1 MTYGVTEGVNATP
14 ALTRLPS
21 TRTIYGYKN
30 SMTLAVSSNSGMPL
44 IGCGGLRCVE
54 PETLPIR
61 SPEFYRV
68 LRAVSAIAAAH
79 GVSGTELLA
88 APANTLRMARI
99 DREFCS
105 HAHACYAPGSA
116 ASLIKINRRHELRG
130 SACPPAHPRVCAS
143 SRSMRMRACST

>member
-1 MTYGVTEGVNATP
+1 MTYDATEGVNATP

-21 TRTIYGYKN
+21 TRTLYGYKN

-44 IGCGGLRCVE
+44 IGCGELRCVE

-88 APANTLRMARI
+88 SPANALRVAGI

-105 HAHACYAPGSA
+105 HARRCYARDSA
-116 ASLIKINRRHELRG
+116 ASLTKINRRHELRG
-130 SACPPAHPRVCAS
+130 SACPPAHRCA
-143 SRSMRMRACST
+143 